1 MEITVIQKSTN
12 SWLVLSFDEFK
23 KRFKIEFM
31 CAYQEYICHE
41 TEKIAL
47 LPEFMRKNL
56 TEADFLLN
64 LVWNFNNYSSSDWY
78 ICSIR
83 QYEI

>member
-12 SWLVLSFDEFK
+12 SRLVLSFDEFK

-83 QYEI
+83 

>member
-47 LPEFMRKNL
+47 LPEFMRKKF
-56 TEADFLLN
+56 D
-64 LVWNFNNYSSSDWY
+64 
-78 ICSIR
+78 
-83 QYEI
+83 